1 MIREFWVENYLSIK
15 GRQTV
20 NFETKNKDDEW
31 ASVDCGGEKRINKI
45 GVVYGANASGKSN
58 LLFAIQNVFELL
70 FFPRQ
75 TRTDLVRAK
84 DSFALTKDLPT
95 KMFVSFYADNIK
107 YDYEISFSKEYILS
121 EKMDWYPNKSKSIFY
136 ERNFVSENSQAEI
149 KFGPSLNISSKT
161 KDTFL
166 QNTLNNH
173 SVLSTYAKN
182 SFGPDAQPI
191 ANLYSWMA
199 KYVHEVNIMSNSL
212 VDSLKSA
219 EEDPKAKTFF
229 LQMLSK
235 ADFNIT
241 NFYTETKAEEV
252 SIKELT
258 NGYIDISKDVKIP
271 TNRIKVFFENK
282 AENNSFVL
290 DLKSQSQGT
299 KKFLSNLIVLYRA
312 ITENHIF
319 LLDEI
324 DSELHDDLLLF
335 YLNTFLMNSNGS
347 QLIFTSHE
355 ASLLHEDLLNG
366 HRDFVF
372 FAEKNHDGAY
382 SEYTRADAFGLHKN
396 LSLYN
401 SYRVG
406 RLGAVPRLG
415 SPILYLDDHGE

>member
-84 DSFALTKDLPT
+84 DPFALTKDQPT
-95 KMFVSFYADNIK
+95 KMFVSFYADNVK

-121 EKMDWYPNKSKSIFY
+121 EKM
-136 ERNFVSENSQAEI
+136 
-149 KFGPSLNISSKT
+149 
-161 KDTFL
+161 
-166 QNTLNNH
+166 
-173 SVLSTYAKN
+173 KN

-219 EEDPKAKTFF
+219 EDDPKAKTFF

-241 NFYTETKAEEV
+241 NFYTETKAEDV

-258 NGYIDISKDVKIP
+258 NGFIDISKDVKIP
-271 TNRIKVFFENK
+271 TNRINVFFENK